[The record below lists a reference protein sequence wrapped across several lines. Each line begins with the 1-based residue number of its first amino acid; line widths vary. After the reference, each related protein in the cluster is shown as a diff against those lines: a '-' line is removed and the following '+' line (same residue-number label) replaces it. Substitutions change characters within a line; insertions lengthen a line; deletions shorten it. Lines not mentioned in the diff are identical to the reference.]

1 MIVIM
6 VNIMEISIIA
16 SYRYLILIK
25 SFTMTLSIAL
35 DKEQQYTLDKF

>member
-1 MIVIM
+1 MIVVMI
-6 VNIMEISIIA
+6 NAMETSIIA

-35 DKEQQYTLDKF
+35 DKEQQYKLDNF